1 MFGKSPIVTEVLEAP
16 PTDFKPA
23 PEERVAVLSK
33 DSKSL
38 KNLVKSRD
46 AYFKEDW
53 GFVQFCKVCSKAN
66 LPARFQKGTHA
77 SNFMIVPICS
87 RTKCVVMF
95 GLLRSAA
102 VNVRT
107 CSQNIGSVTLV
118 CLSWMA
124 ASRLPTNN

>member
-46 AYFKEDW
+46 AYFKDHW

-66 LPARFQKGTHA
+66 LPARFQQGTHA
-77 SNFMIVPICS
+77 FQFHDCSNLLQDKVCGYVRFAPKCRGECEDVFPEYRERNFGVPE
-87 RTKCVVMF
+87 
-95 GLLRSAA
+95 LD
-102 VNVRT
+102 
-107 CSQNIGSVTLV
+107 GSVKI
-118 CLSWMA
+118 
-124 ASRLPTNN
+124 TNK